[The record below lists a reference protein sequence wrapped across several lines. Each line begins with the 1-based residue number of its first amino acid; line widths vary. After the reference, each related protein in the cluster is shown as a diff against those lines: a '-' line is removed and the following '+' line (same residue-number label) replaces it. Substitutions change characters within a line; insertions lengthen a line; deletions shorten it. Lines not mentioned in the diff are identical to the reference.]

1 MPLFRGALIFNQMQ
15 NQEFLS
21 EVQERIGTESS
32 DEAATATRAVLQT
45 LADHLAGNAPAKLAA
60 QLPEEIGA
68 FITEHKNDPEAE
80 GEGFGVEEFV
90 RRTAERSGTE
100 DLEAARNQAV
110 AVLAVLREAIS
121 AGEFDKMRG
130 TLPAE
135 YDALFGEGSFE
146 LSKSKTAD
154 QS

>member
-1 MPLFRGALIFNQMQ
+1 MQ

-21 EVQERIGTESS
+21 EVQERIGAASS
-32 DEAATATRAVLQT
+32 NEATAAVRAVLQT
-45 LADHLAGNAPAKLAA
+45 LTDHLAGNAPAKLAA

-68 FITEHKNDPEAE
+68 FITEHKNDPGAE
-80 GEGFGVEEFV
+80 GEGFGTEEFI
-90 RRTAERSGTE
+90 RRTAERGGAE
-100 DLEAARNQAV
+100 DSETARNYAV

-135 YDALFGEGSFE
+135 YDTLFGEGSFE

-154 QS
+154 

>member
-1 MPLFRGALIFNQMQ
+1 MQ
-15 NQEFLS
+15 NHEFLS
-21 EVQERIGTESS
+21 EVQQRIGAASS
-32 DEAATATRAVLQT
+32 DEANAATRAVLET

-90 RRTAERSGTE
+90 RRTSERGGTK
-100 DLEAARNQAV
+100 DSEASKNHAV
-110 AVLAVLREAIS
+110 AVLGVLREAIS

-135 YDALFGEGSFE
+135 YDALFGEGSFDVA
-146 LSKSKTAD
+146 KSATSD
-154 QS
+154 

>member
-1 MPLFRGALIFNQMQ
+1 MQ
-15 NQEFLS
+15 NHEFLT
-21 EVQERIGTESS
+21 EVQERIGAASS
-32 DEAATATRAVLQT
+32 DEATVAARAVLQT

-80 GEGFGVEEFV
+80 GEGFGVEEFL
-90 RRTAERSGTE
+90 RRTAERGGGAADS
-100 DLEAARNQAV
+100 EAAKNHAV
-110 AVLAVLREAIS
+110 AVLGVLREAIS
-121 AGEFDKMRG
+121 EGEFDKMRG

-154 QS
+154 QG

>member
-1 MPLFRGALIFNQMQ
+1 MQ
-15 NQEFLS
+15 NHEFLS
-21 EVQERIGTESS
+21 EVERRTGAAASI
-32 DEAATATRAVLQT
+32 EAETATRAVLQT

-68 FITEHKNDPEAE
+68 FITEHKNDPDAE

-90 RRTAERSGTE
+90 SRAAQRGAGQDAETARKYSI
-100 DLEAARNQAV
+100 

-121 AGEFDKMRG
+121 EGEFNKMRG

-135 YDALFGEGSFE
+135 YDALFEAGSA
-146 LSKSKTAD
+146 TTG
-154 QS
+154 